1 MLRYIDDILVPYIKA
16 TKKKLGLDDSQ
27 FALAIF
33 DVFASHWCET
43 ILDALERNHIKCCFV
58 PASCTGELQPL
69 DLTVNQVFKKELK
82 ACFTK
87 WYADVVKGELEKRV
101 ELGLIKPDIR
111 ISILKPL
118 HARWLMEVIAK
129 VPATGFEKA
138 GIKDS
143 IFYD

>member
-1 MLRYIDDILVPYIKA
+1 MNTNQLHSHQLH
-16 TKKKLGLDDSQ
+16 S
-27 FALAIF
+27 LA
-33 DVFASHWCET
+33 
-43 ILDALERNHIKCCFV
+43 DALERNHIKCCFV

-111 ISILKPL
+111 IHVAAS
-118 HARWLMEVIAK
+118 WLMPCTQVVTCILCKLFAFF
-129 VPATGFEKA
+129 AL
-138 GIKDS
+138 S
-143 IFYD
+143 R